1 METENIERIME
12 KEEEVRQKPEEDEKS
27 ANEEEEEDD
36 MNNEENAPNQ
46 ESNHQEEPSQ
56 ENEQEAEENNNEQNP
71 EEKEK
76 EVYDPYSTTT
86 YILKYKRTK
95 EELKELAVE
104 TNLPKSETCYFM
116 INIKLLKSDNAD
128 MTNSNIDISNE
139 NIEPQYLSISCHEIA
154 AIYMDE
160 IYERIYT
167 LEDLCKE
174 IKYFKIFDKI
184 EEARNIIDESMKS
197 NEKNQKKIFVDFKNK
212 ELKLHMKLSYWDREK
227 ETVFN
232 IPKKF
237 LSEKE
242 KNNLL
247 PEFLKEIQQKMNHL
261 KDENKKLKAKNIIL
275 QSSKG
280 GSDFLIESDF
290 KKDNDLKVGL
300 MNENI
305 EDKINETNIETRSI
319 KKKIIKKKKIKK
331 KINKDKDKDTP
342 KKVTS
347 PEENYF

>member
-27 ANEEEEEDD
+27 VNEEEEEDD
-36 MNNEENAPNQ
+36 MNNEENAQNQ

-76 EVYDPYSTTT
+76 VVYDPYSTTT

-128 MTNSNIDISNE
+128 MTNSNTDISNE
-139 NIEPQYLSISCHEIA
+139 NIEPEYLAISCHEIA

-184 EEARNIIDESMKS
+184 EEARNIIDESMKN
-197 NEKNQKKIFVDFKNK
+197 NEKNQKKIFVNFKNK

-232 IPKKF
+232 IPKKNF
-237 LSEKE
+237 E
-242 KNNLL
+242 
-247 PEFLKEIQQKMNHL
+247 
-261 KDENKKLKAKNIIL
+261 
-275 QSSKG
+275 
-280 GSDFLIESDF
+280 
-290 KKDNDLKVGL
+290 
-300 MNENI
+300 
-305 EDKINETNIETRSI
+305 
-319 KKKIIKKKKIKK
+319 
-331 KINKDKDKDTP
+331 
-342 KKVTS
+342 
-347 PEENYF
+347 

>member
-12 KEEEVRQKPEEDEKS
+12 KEEEVRHKPEEEEKS
-27 ANEEEEEDD
+27 VNEEEEESD
-36 MNNEENAPNQ
+36 MNNEENVQNQ

-76 EVYDPYSTTT
+76 EVNDPYATTT

-128 MTNSNIDISNE
+128 MTNSNTEISNE
-139 NIEPQYLSISCHEIA
+139 NIEPEYLAISCHEIA

-160 IYERIYT
+160 IYERIYS

-184 EEARNIIDESMKS
+184 EEARNIIDESMKN
-197 NEKNQKKIFVDFKNK
+197 NEKNQKKIFVNFKNK

-227 ETVFN
+227 ETVFT
-232 IPKKF
+232 IPKKI

-290 KKDNDLKVGL
+290 KKDSDLKVGL

-305 EDKINETNIETRSI
+305 EDKINETNIENRSVR
-319 KKKIIKKKKIKK
+319 KKIIKKKKIKK
-331 KINKDKDKDTP
+331 KINKDKDKETP
-342 KKVTS
+342 KKVNS